1 MKIGVLIPTRGDRE
15 LLLSQAKQ
23 LLSKQTMQPDEV
35 LIVDFKPTDDNGDI
49 TKRYRIGSE
58 NLFLEKK
65 CDLVLFWED
74 DDWYSPNYI
83 KKIFTEWVINKPDII
98 GIGKTIY
105 YHLFTK
111 QYLISYHEKRASA
124 CCTAVTKEV
133 LNIKYPDDSYPFLD
147 MEVWTQIHNKS
158 VINEDN
164 FYHVGFKHGIGKTGG
179 HGHPMNWPKYRE
191 TDIDDSFLKSII
203 DEESFLF
210 YKSLREKK

>member
-1 MKIGVLIPTRGDRE
+1 M
-15 LLLSQAKQ
+15 
-23 LLSKQTMQPDEV
+23 
-35 LIVDFKPTDDNGDI
+35 
-49 TKRYRIGSE
+49 
-58 NLFLEKK
+58 
-65 CDLVLFWED
+65 
-74 DDWYSPNYI
+74 
-83 KKIFTEWVINKPDII
+83 
-98 GIGKTIY
+98 
-105 YHLFTK
+105 
-111 QYLISYHEKRASA
+111 ISYHEKRASA